1 MKKIIFILCC
11 ALLTASCMINTRMSD
26 EMPITVSEV
35 LVSPENNVSRGSIN
49 MDTHKVTIIYSQDEA
64 IKTPKRFI
72 VGDTLEIVSKRY
84 IREMEQIANGK

>member
-11 ALLTASCMINTRMSD
+11 ALLTSSCMINTRMSD
-26 EMPITVSEV
+26 EMPFVVTEVAVS
-35 LVSPENNVSRGSIN
+35 SENNVSRGSVN
-49 MDTHKVTIIYSQDEA
+49 MDTRNVKIVYSQDEA